1 MSQPPEPN
9 EVIDGPGRSTAA
21 GPGAGQPTAAASSV
35 SAARRTRVRLG
46 DFARRYTARVF
57 RWLVVGMIL
66 VSAVIGLLFITR
78 GTAVRRVRGVGTDG
92 TPVSPTEATFPLTV
106 ALLTGTPIVAGN
118 RVELALDGD
127 GTYPRL
133 WVDLRAAQ
141 RSITVQ
147 MYYAAAGRV
156 ADTLGAVLAERAR
169 AGVAVYVLYDAFGSN
184 LPDAYLDR
192 LRSAGVRAVA
202 FRPLRFRNLWVLQNR
217 SHVRGIVVDGR
228 VGWTGGF
235 GIDDKWLGG
244 GRRPG
249 EWRET
254 NARFEGPA
262 VLQLQAAFVAAWSEA
277 TGELLTGRATVDAH
291 EGGVARA
298 GLLYTAPTLG
308 STAAERYL
316 ALSIAGARERLY
328 VTNAYFAPDE
338 NFVAMLARTA
348 RRGVD
353 VRILVSGPLTDVRTA
368 RLAGQARY
376 DSLITAGV
384 RVYEYQPTTLH
395 AKTFVVDGLWLSVGT
410 MNFDNRS
417 LALNDESTL
426 MVLDSAAGRRMEE
439 VFLDDLR
446 DAKQID
452 LAAFRRRPWTQRVAE
467 WAANQITRVL

>member
-1 MSQPPEPN
+1 MIGTPEPN
-9 EVIDGPGRSTAA
+9 GEVATDLS
-21 GPGAGQPTAAASSV
+21 GAPTAARRY
-35 SAARRTRVRLG
+35 AARVL
-46 DFARRYTARVF
+46 

-66 VSAVIGLLFITR
+66 VSAVIGILFVTR
-78 GTAVRRVRGVGTDG
+78 GTAVRRVRGVGGDG
-92 TPVSPTEATFPLTV
+92 APVSPVEPAFPLSV
-106 ALLTGTPIVAGN
+106 ALLTGTPLMAGN
-118 RVELALDGD
+118 RVELALNGND
-127 GTYPRL
+127 TFPRL
-133 WVDLRAAQ
+133 WADLRSARQA
-141 RSITVQ
+141 ITVQ
-147 MYYAAAGRV
+147 MYYAGPGQV
-156 ADTLGAVLAERAR
+156 ADSLGAVLAERAR
-169 AGVAVYVLYDAFGSN
+169 AGVAVYLLYDAFGSN
-184 LPDAYLDR
+184 VPDAYLDS

-202 FRPLRFRNLWVLQNR
+202 FRPLRFRNLWVVQNR

-244 GRRPG
+244 GHRPG

-254 NARFEGPA
+254 NVRFEGPA

-277 TGELLTGRATVDAH
+277 TGELLTGRATVDTH
-291 EGGVARA
+291 DGGVARA
-298 GLLYTAPTLG
+298 GLLFTAPTLG

-338 NFVAMLARTA
+338 NFVALLTRAA

-376 DSLITAGV
+376 DSLITAGA

-395 AKTFVVDGLWLSVGT
+395 AKTFVVDGLWVSVGT

-446 DAKQID
+446 HSKQID
-452 LAAFRRRPWTQRVAE
+452 LTTFRRRPWTQRVAE